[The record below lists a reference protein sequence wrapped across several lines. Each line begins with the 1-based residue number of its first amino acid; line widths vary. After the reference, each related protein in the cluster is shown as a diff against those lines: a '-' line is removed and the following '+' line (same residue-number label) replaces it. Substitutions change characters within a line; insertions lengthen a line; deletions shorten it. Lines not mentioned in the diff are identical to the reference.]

1 MLLECISFP
10 PLILKVIQHERIFK
24 SLGNPTF
31 PKWRIF
37 MWNYTPLFKKMMED
51 FIRIQ
56 NEPKLN
62 EHQLRSLIDLALDLG
77 PEEWFIELTDRLN
90 ARMLVR
96 EKIL

>member
-1 MLLECISFP
+1 
-10 PLILKVIQHERIFK
+10 
-24 SLGNPTF
+24 
-31 PKWRIF
+31 

-62 EHQLRSLIDLALDLG
+62 EHQLRSLIDLG